1 MPDGGGMPLFIDEET
16 RALEPAVDK
25 QFEGRFCHSVVD
37 LSQRGAVSRGF
48 FCNGRQDGRYCED
61 YVGEMGFHLDKG
73 VEMTEP
79 GWVEDVRVM
88 RQRLSGP
95 AAG

>member
-1 MPDGGGMPLFIDEET
+1 MHHCGRQLSPYWRGFGIFFPSANEENEKALASLD
-16 RALEPAVDK
+16 RALASFARHEAAA
-25 QFEGRFCHSVVD
+25 QER
-37 LSQRGAVSRGF
+37 
-48 FCNGRQDGRYCED
+48 
-61 YVGEMGFHLDKG
+61 G

>member
-1 MPDGGGMPLFIDEET
+1 MDPNSQSLGVVRYHLAQAYEANEENEKALASLD
-16 RALEPAVDK
+16 RALASFARHEAAA
-25 QFEGRFCHSVVD
+25 QER
-37 LSQRGAVSRGF
+37 
-48 FCNGRQDGRYCED
+48 
-61 YVGEMGFHLDKG
+61 G